1 MSVVEA
7 GISVVAADAPACP
20 LCASRG
26 AKPAPAR
33 VDRYELVLPWAAA
46 MTGAVIAASVGIA
59 TGSLFGSGA
68 VAGLL
73 AGAGLAA
80 LTVRRTSAA
89 SEIAHHR
96 AIEDLNE
103 EADTR
108 VSMVIRQ
115 FEWAIN
121 DLARVKRE
129 HDRARVTADLL
140 LVQGRG
146 RERHIKK
153 LERDLAQ
160 ARDRV
165 ERLAAFAHAVQQGHA
180 LAEAERTDDTV
191 PFRWGM
197 HVDGDTSRLEL
208 ECDIRYRATRVR
220 VIDRAGI
227 PKIRSATAMHS
238 GDGALCFALAHPPAE
253 LLADLDAGREP
264 AYRIQAHADGA
275 WQPVRLLDTGRRTRV
290 MTDKQGRAYRV
301 NDVTIDDRRALAW
314 NPFDLTSDGTFFSL

>member
-20 LCASRG
+20 LCASHG
-26 AKPAPAR
+26 PNPTAAR

-46 MTGAVIAASVGIA
+46 MTGAVIVASLGIA

-68 VAGLL
+68 VAGLA
-73 AGAGLAA
+73 AGAALAA
-80 LTVRRTSAA
+80 LTVRRTSLA
-89 SEIAHHR
+89 SEAAHHR
-96 AIEDLNE
+96 AIDDLNE

-108 VSMVIRQ
+108 VSMVVRQ

-129 HDRARVTADLL
+129 HDRAQVTADLL
-140 LVQGRG
+140 VVQGRG

-153 LERDLAQ
+153 LERDLAE
-160 ARDRV
+160 ARERV
-165 ERLAAFAHAVQQGHA
+165 ERLAVFAHDVHQGYA
-180 LAEAERTDDTV
+180 DPEVERTDRTV
-191 PFRWGM
+191 PFRWGT
-197 HVDGDTSRLEL
+197 HFDGGVSRLEL
-208 ECDIRYRATRVR
+208 ECDLRYRPTRVR

-227 PKIRSATAMHS
+227 TKIKSATPMHS
-238 GDGALCFALAHPPAE
+238 GDGALCFALADPPTE

-264 AYRIQAHADGA
+264 AYRIQAHADGE
-275 WQPVRLLDTGRRTRV
+275 WQPVRLLDSGRRTRV
-290 MTDKQGRAYRV
+290 ITDKQGRVYRV
-301 NDVTIDDRRALAW
+301 NDVTLDDRRASAW